1 MSDHVKELATEL
13 APILSYPACKGLN
26 EWLESNKYL
35 TPAKDAYHALGDVA
49 AAAAKA
55 IAEGKLEPETLERL
69 TGGNES
75 KEETMA
81 EKTTAEKLFSKAP
94 GNSSH
99 IRVKATSEHYS
110 DKRASA
116 VHVKTGKPVFDEYG
130 SEVSRPSQKSLAMA
144 GVTLKYAARKAGMPT
159 EWTEHDEQLLTETIE
174 TQEWASYQGE
184 PGQCKIYAPGAIKA
198 PLLDE
203 SGGSGGLEVTPITF
217 DDSVITTPLLVG
229 ELLPQV
235 DLKPIARGR
244 RIEGASIGT
253 PTAQWN
259 EGDNSTGTLF
269 DSTSQIAALDST
281 VFDLSCHVEVG
292 LNFMSDS
299 PLNIGNILVQLI
311 GERMSN
317 ELEKVIAEGDGTT
330 QPQGIKT
337 ASGTNSVSFGA
348 AAATAA
354 KYVELLFSV
363 PKEQRGNFAFIANE
377 TTYRRARSIAT
388 GVTGDT
394 RFVFNMDV
402 ENYNVL
408 GRPYLICHH
417 LSNAEILAGNM
428 SKYRLYRRLGSQV
441 TWTTQGSTLQRRNMA
456 LLTVRQRW
464 AGRPM
469 LASAFS
475 VVTNAEA

>member
-1 MSDHVKELATEL
+1 MSNHTQSLATEL

-55 IAEGKLEPETLERL
+55 IADGKLEPDTFDALM
-69 TGGNES
+69 GGNNEADMS
-75 KEETMA
+75 
-81 EKTTAEKLFSKAP
+81 EKTTAEKLFSKAA
-94 GNSSH
+94 GNPTH

-116 VHVKTGKPVFDEYG
+116 VHVKTGKAVFDEYG
-130 SEVSRPSQKSLAMA
+130 AEVSRPSQKSLAMA
-144 GVTLKYAARKAGMPT
+144 GVTLKYSARKAGMPT

-198 PLLDE
+198 PLLDD
-203 SGGSGGLEVTPITF
+203 STSGGLEAAPVVF
-217 DDSVITTPLLVG
+217 DDMVITTPLLTG
-229 ELLPQV
+229 ELYPMV
-235 DLKPIARGR
+235 DVKPISRGR
-244 RIEGASIGT
+244 RIEGASVGT

-394 RFVFNMDV
+394 RFVFGMGV
-402 ENYNVL
+402 EDYRMFE
-408 GRPYLICHH
+408 RPYLICHH

>member
-1 MSDHVKELATEL
+1 MSTKQTEPVIDP
-13 APILSYPACKGLN
+13 AAFDYPRNAKLV
-26 EWLESNKYL
+26 EWLQENKFLSKGYHSPL
-35 TPAKDAYHALGDVA
+35 IVKD
-49 AAAAKA
+49 AAAKA
-55 IAEGKLEPETLERL
+55 IVDDALDMETFERL

-75 KEETMA
+75 EANDMA
-81 EKTTAEKLFSKAP
+81 EKTTAEKLFSKAA

-130 SEVSRPSQKSLAMA
+130 SEVSRPSQKSLALSGA
-144 GVTLKYAARKAGMPT
+144 YLKFAARRGGVPV
-159 EWTEHDEQLLTETIE
+159 EWTEHDQGLLDELANE
-174 TQEWASYQGE
+174 HEWASYQGE
-184 PGQCKIYAPGAIKA
+184 PDTCKIYAPGAIKA
-198 PLLDE
+198 PLLDD
-203 SGGSGGLEVTPITF
+203 STSGGLEAAPITF
-217 DDSVITTPLLVG
+217 DADYITTPLLTG
-229 ELLPQV
+229 ELYPMV
-235 DLKPIARGR
+235 DVKPIGRGR
-244 RIEGASIGT
+244 RIEGASVGT